1 MSVVKKTRHHELK
14 LQQEG
19 SRLLTNSSILEEGR
33 EEQRLGCLRAL
44 WDGHQLSLQG
54 LLMILSGLNFH
65 ISTTF
70 V

>member
-1 MSVVKKTRHHELK
+1 MSVMKEARHHELK

-19 SRLLTNSSILEEGR
+19 SRLLRSNSILEEGR

-44 WDGHQLSLQG
+44 WDGHRLAFQA
-54 LLMILSGLNFH
+54 LLMILSFFNFH

>member
-1 MSVVKKTRHHELK
+1 MSVVKKIRHHELK
-14 LQQEG
+14 LPQEG
-19 SRLLTNSSILEEGR
+19 SRLLMNSSILEGR